1 MLIYRWRQMNR
12 FESDFWKQK
21 SKVEVWFEDGRL
33 FASSDGKV
41 LPDPESL
48 MDVAA
53 IDAQEE
59 RGRIVRLHVDK
70 KDGTKDIY
78 SGLDDMDAFA
88 AEFKM
93 NVPQAKF
100 RRVRLGFP
108 MKLKEV

>member
-1 MLIYRWRQMNR
+1 MSR
-12 FESDFWKQK
+12 FESDFWRQK

-33 FASSDGKV
+33 LASSDRKV

-48 MDVAA
+48 LSVAA

-59 RGRIVRLHVDK
+59 KGRVVRLHVDRM
-70 KDGTKDIY
+70 DGAKSIY
-78 SGLDDMDAFA
+78 FGFDDMDAFS

-93 NVPQAKF
+93 NAPQAKF

-108 MKLKEV
+108 MKLKEI